1 MFIERVV
8 KILYVSE
15 TRDVHVAL
23 AFFKSL
29 KNISVCRFGVREGT
43 VDTPFAVL
51 FIFLRFL
58 RFIVSKLSLLS
69 LSLQI
74 GYLKWMMMMIESHT
88 IEWDNQFI
96 FFE

>member
-51 FIFLRFL
+51 FIFLRFFF
-58 RFIVSKLSLLS
+58 RFYRFETLSALSALS
-69 LSLQI
+69 LSPNWLS
-74 GYLKWMMMMIESHT
+74 KM
-88 IEWDNQFI
+88 DDDDDD
-96 FFE
+96 